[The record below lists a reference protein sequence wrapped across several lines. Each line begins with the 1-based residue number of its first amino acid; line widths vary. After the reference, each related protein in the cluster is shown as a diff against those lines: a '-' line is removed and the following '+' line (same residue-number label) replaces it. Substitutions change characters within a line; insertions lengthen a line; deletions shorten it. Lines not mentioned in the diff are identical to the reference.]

1 MFIYPLSIVLVLLG
15 CFKKY
20 IPNDGVWKGS
30 VLAAAVC
37 NFSSVGQLKPGYHAD
52 FIVLDKDIFSISPE
66 DIDKV
71 SVDETFIGGEKIY
84 KRENQ

>member
-1 MFIYPLSIVLVLLG
+1 MCKNNYKNDHKNTLF
-15 CFKKY
+15 FY
-20 IPNDGVWKGS
+20 IP
-30 VLAAAVC
+30 AAVC

>member
-1 MFIYPLSIVLVLLG
+1 M
-15 CFKKY
+15 
-20 IPNDGVWKGS
+20 
-30 VLAAAVC
+30 AVC